1 MLAPHATRLEARIY
15 RHPYTAQELLK
26 SDVTK
31 ALAQA
36 DMTLIS
42 LKNVLCKNTGVGT
55 FQYAINFTTA
65 GGARPDVNKF
75 CLLKPQSNFVMAD
88 GTPFY
93 ITLSRELLAKSNA
106 CVGCHRLLGECTCA
120 SGRSGPGRTGGTKR
134 QRDEEQA
141 STLQRYMQMQR
152 KA

>member
-1 MLAPHATRLEARIY
+1 M
-15 RHPYTAQELLK
+15 
-26 SDVTK
+26 TK

-106 CVGCHRLLGECTCA
+106 CVGCHRLFGECTC
-120 SGRSGPGRTGGTKR
+120 
-134 QRDEEQA
+134 EQG
-141 STLQRYMQMQR
+141 SLRN
-152 KA
+152 